1 MILRDQR
8 LTSTSSR
15 RMIGRPVL
23 DPLTRS
29 LDFPIKP
36 LDATLI
42 VAVRFATLIVAIEID
57 L

>member
-1 MILRDQR
+1 
-8 LTSTSSR
+8 
-15 RMIGRPVL
+15 MIGRPVL

-36 LDATLI
+36 LDATLN
-42 VAVRFATLIVAIEID
+42 VALGLATLIVASEID